1 MGDLLEKWRE
11 LDSRLRT
18 AATIGA
24 CVVVYFVAYLATGDD
39 GWVHDKAPYGIIVL
53 GIVTGT
59 VTSLLAIGLILIYR
73 SNRFINFAFGAMGS
87 MVGVLAIGMFLEH
100 DWPYFVVL
108 PVGVAVGVIVG
119 ALTEFLVI
127 RRFRDSSRLI
137 LTVASIGLAQL
148 LGGLELLGSQAIG
161 FTSLVGSFSDQIPID
176 FSFRIDVALFRADQ
190 VVIMATVPVIIAG
203 LAWFLLRTDAGIAVR
218 AAAENADRALLAG
231 IPIRRLS
238 TIVWMVA
245 GGLATLTFIL
255 KAPFTGIA
263 PGVAANGPTVL
274 LPGLAAAVVARM
286 ESLPVAFG
294 AGVALGIMEQVVR
307 WNTSGTPSFQN
318 VVFLVVIIGALL
330 LQRGSLSR
338 AKLGGTASWDATG
351 VVKPTPREL
360 RHLPEVRWVKVGV
373 LVLVAVLM
381 IVVPRGWGESDQ
393 LTAAFAIVWAM
404 VGVSL
409 VMLTGWGGHISLGQ
423 FGLVGVGA
431 IVAGNLIAKTD
442 IDMFIAML
450 AAGAAGA
457 ILALVVG
464 LPALRIQGLFLA
476 VTTLAF
482 AIALNSYFFN
492 PDQFGSLL
500 PSSLRRPFLWDR
512 FDLESNYAM
521 YVLSLA
527 FLGLSVLAAMG
538 VRKARAGRVVIATRD
553 NHRSAAAAAVPTT
566 NVKLSAF
573 ILSGVTAG
581 IAGALH
587 VMLLHSLGQNTY
599 SPVDSLTVF
608 STAVIG
614 GLGSLSGA
622 IVGVLIFRWLET
634 ITALG
639 DLRLLI
645 TGTGLL
651 VVLYALP
658 GGFGQVMLGVRDRYL
673 RWVANRRD
681 ILVPTL
687 VADKRADQ
695 TDEALDEH
703 APKEAALLESAL
715 TDDAGE
721 GAEELVGV
729 EK

>member
-1 MGDLLEKWRE
+1 MSNALERWRE

-18 AATIGA
+18 AAVIAGL
-24 CVVVYFVAYLATGDD
+24 VVLYFIAYLITGDD
-39 GWVHDKAPYGIIVL
+39 GWLHDKMPYGIVVL

-87 MVGVLAIGMFLEH
+87 LVGVTAIGLFLEHNWSYFIILPLGVLVGVL
-100 DWPYFVVL
+100 
-108 PVGVAVGVIVG
+108 VG

-148 LGGLELLGSQAIG
+148 LGGFELLGSQAIG
-161 FTSLVGSFSDQIPID
+161 FTSLVGGFSDQIPID
-176 FSFRIDVALFRADQ
+176 FSFTIDVATFRGDQ
-190 VVIMATVPVIIAG
+190 VVIVAIVPFIIAG

-231 IPIRRLS
+231 IPIHRLS
-238 TIVWMVA
+238 TIVWMIA

-294 AGVALGIMEQVVR
+294 AGIALGIMEQVVR

-338 AKLGGTASWDATG
+338 AKLGGGAAWEATG
-351 VVKPTPREL
+351 IVKPVPREL
-360 RHLPEVRWVKVGV
+360 RNFPEVRWAKLAL
-373 LVLVAVLM
+373 LVVVALLM
-381 IVVPRGWGESDQ
+381 IFIPRGWSESNQ
-393 LTAAFAIVWAM
+393 LTAAFAIVWAI

-431 IVAGNLIAKTD
+431 IVAGNIIAKTD
-442 IDMFIAML
+442 IDMFMAML

-457 ILALVVG
+457 VLALVVG

-492 PDQFGSLL
+492 PDQFGSML
-500 PSSLRRPFLWDR
+500 PGDLRRPFLWDR

-521 YVLSLA
+521 YVLCLA

-538 VRKARAGRVVIATRD
+538 VRNARSGRVVIATRD

-573 ILSGVTAG
+573 VLSGVTAG
-581 IAGALH
+581 MAGALH
-587 VMLLHSLGQNTY
+587 VMLLHALGQNTY

-622 IVGVLIFRWLET
+622 IIGVLIFRWLET

-651 VVLYALP
+651 LVLYALP
-658 GGFGQVMLGVRDRYL
+658 GGFGQVLLALRDRYL

-681 ILVPTL
+681 VLVPSL
-687 VADKRADQ
+687 VADRRADEGEQ
-695 TDEALDEH
+695 LDEH
-703 APKEAALLESAL
+703 APKEAALLETAL

-721 GAEELVGV
+721 GAEELAGV
-729 EK
+729 PK

>member
-1 MGDLLEKWRE
+1 MRDLLDKWRE
-11 LDSRLRT
+11 LDSRLRAVAVI
-18 AATIGA
+18 AAS
-24 CVVVYFVAYLATGDD
+24 VVVYVVAYLATGDD
-39 GWVHDKAPYGIIVL
+39 GWVHDKMPYGIVVL

-59 VTSLLAIGLILIYR
+59 VTALLAIGLILIYR

-87 MVGVLAIGMFLEH
+87 FVGVLAIGLFLEH
-100 DWPYFVVL
+100 DWSYFLVL
-108 PVGVAVGVIVG
+108 PLGVAAGVAVG

-176 FSFRIDVALFRADQ
+176 FSFTIDVAVFRADQ
-190 VVIMATVPVIIAG
+190 VVIMATVPLIIAG

-238 TIVWMVA
+238 TIVWMIA

-263 PGVAANGPTVL
+263 PGVASNGPTVL

-318 VVFLVVIIGALL
+318 VVFLVVIIVALL
-330 LQRGSLSR
+330 VQRGSLSR
-338 AKLGGTASWDATG
+338 ARLGGGAAWDSTG
-351 VVKPTPREL
+351 VVKPVPREL
-360 RHLPEVRWVKVGV
+360 RHLPEIRWVKLGLLVV
-373 LVLVAVLM
+373 LALAMVF
-381 IVVPRGWGESDQ
+381 IPRGWSESNQ

-431 IVAGNLIAKTD
+431 IVAGNIIAKTD
-442 IDMFIAML
+442 IDMFVAML
-450 AAGAAGA
+450 AAGVAGA
-457 ILALVVG
+457 VLALVVG

-476 VTTLAF
+476 VTTMAF

-500 PSSLRRPFLWDR
+500 PRNLRRPFLWER

-521 YVLSLA
+521 YLFCLA
-527 FLGLSVLAAMG
+527 FLGLAVLAAIG
-538 VRKARAGRVVIATRD
+538 VRKARSGRVVIGTRD
-553 NHRSAAAAAVPTT
+553 NQKAADAAAVPTT
-566 NVKLSAF
+566 NIKLSAF
-573 ILSGVTAG
+573 ILAGVTAG
-581 IAGALH
+581 VAGGLH
-587 VMLLHSLGQNTY
+587 VLLLHSLGQNTY

-614 GLGSLSGA
+614 GLGSLGGA
-622 IVGVLIFRWLET
+622 IVGVLVFRWLET

-651 VVLYALP
+651 LVLYALP
-658 GGFGQVMLGVRDRYL
+658 GGFGQVLLGLRDRYL
-673 RWVANRRD
+673 RWVADRRD
-681 ILVPTL
+681 ILVPSL
-687 VADKRADQ
+687 VADKRADEGEEGLE
-695 TDEALDEH
+695 DH
-703 APKEAALLESAL
+703 APKEAGLLESAL
-715 TDDAGE
+715 SD
-721 GAEELVGV
+721 ELVEEATGARS
-729 EK
+729 

>member
-1 MGDLLEKWRE
+1 MRDLLEKWRD

-18 AATIGA
+18 AAFIAA

-39 GWVHDKAPYGIIVL
+39 GWLHDKMPYGIVVL

-100 DWPYFVVL
+100 GWPYFLVL
-108 PVGVAVGVIVG
+108 PLGVGVGVVVG

-137 LTVASIGLAQL
+137 MTVASIGLAQL
-148 LGGLELLGSQAIG
+148 MGGLELLGSQAIG
-161 FTSLVGSFSDQIPID
+161 FTSLVGGFSDQIPID
-176 FSFRIDVALFRADQ
+176 FSFTIDVATFRGDQ
-190 VVIMATVPVIIAG
+190 VVIVAIVPVIIAG

-263 PGVAANGPTVL
+263 PGVASNGPTVL

-318 VVFLVVIIGALL
+318 VVFLVVIIVALL

-338 AKLGGTASWDATG
+338 AKLGGASAWEATG

-360 RHLPEVRWVKVGV
+360 RHLPEVRWVKIGV
-373 LVLVAVLM
+373 LVLVALAM
-381 IVVPRGWGESDQ
+381 IFVPRGWSDSDQ

-423 FGLVGVGA
+423 FGFVGVGA
-431 IVAGNLIAKTD
+431 IVAGNIIAKTD

-457 ILALVVG
+457 VLALVVG

-492 PDQFGSLL
+492 PDQFSTLL
-500 PSSLRRPFLWDR
+500 PRNLRRPFLWDR

-587 VMLLHSLGQNTY
+587 VMLLHALGQNTY

-651 VVLYALP
+651 IVLYALP
-658 GGFGQVMLGVRDRYL
+658 GGFGQVMLGARDRYL
-673 RWVANRRD
+673 RWVSRRRE

-687 VADKRADQ
+687 VADRRAD
-695 TDEALDEH
+695 EAEDGLEEH
-703 APKEAALLESAL
+703 APKEAALLETAL
-715 TDDAGE
+715 TDEAGE
-721 GAEELVGV
+721 GTDELARAER
-729 EK
+729 